1 MERLAVSQRFDLSLA
16 AGLAAIATVEA
27 ATTSAY
33 AVPVELLLAPALAV
47 PLVWRRTRPVVS
59 LAGVLVVFALQRLV
73 FGEIW
78 DTGSAVAIPLV
89 SAYSIAAYTP
99 LRTAVGGLVALVGVI
114 GAADLTS
121 GGDSGD
127 LGFILLIYGALW
139 IAGLAVRRQRQLV
152 DRVSMYV
159 EELEQTQAL
168 REEAVAAEERV
179 RIARELHDV
188 VAHCVSTIVVQAEAG
203 QSLIARDPVGAADAF
218 SSIQQSGRQALD
230 ELRRM
235 VGLLRGDQTDERAV
249 RVPQPSLTNIE
260 ALLGP
265 VRAAGVAVDLTV
277 TGRQRALP
285 QVVDLSAY
293 RIVQEALTNVL
304 KHARASS
311 ATVKLDYGEDD
322 LSIRVTDDGRGHA
335 PSNGNGP
342 GHGLLGMRE
351 RARLHGGTLEAA
363 TVEGGF
369 AVSSRLPLA

>member
-1 MERLAVSQRFDLSLA
+1 MERLAVSQRFDLALA

-27 ATTSAY
+27 ATTSEY
-33 AVPVELLLAPALAV
+33 ALPVELLLGPALAV

-99 LRTAVGGLVALVGVI
+99 LRTAVAGLFALVGVI

-121 GGDSGD
+121 GGDAGD

-203 QSLIARDPVGAADAF
+203 QSLIARDPVRAGDAF
-218 SSIQQSGRQALD
+218 SVDSAVGPAGARRAEADGRSPSGRPRRRCRPCPAAVAD
-230 ELRRM
+230 EH
-235 VGLLRGDQTDERAV
+235 RG
-249 RVPQPSLTNIE
+249 
-260 ALLGP
+260 
-265 VRAAGVAVDLTV
+265 
-277 TGRQRALP
+277 
-285 QVVDLSAY
+285 
-293 RIVQEALTNVL
+293 
-304 KHARASS
+304 
-311 ATVKLDYGEDD
+311 
-322 LSIRVTDDGRGHA
+322 A
-335 PSNGNGP
+335 P
-342 GHGLLGMRE
+342 
-351 RARLHGGTLEAA
+351 RARSAPPESPSA
-363 TVEGGF
+363 
-369 AVSSRLPLA
+369 

>member
-1 MERLAVSQRFDLSLA
+1 MSQRFDLALA
-16 AGLAAIATVEA
+16 AGLAAIAAVEA
-27 ATTSAY
+27 ATTSEY
-33 AVPVELLLAPALAV
+33 ALPVELPLALALAV
-47 PLVWRRTRPVVS
+47 PLVWRRTRPVAS

-99 LRTAVGGLVALVGVI
+99 LRTAVAGLLALVGVI

-121 GGDSGD
+121 GGDAGD

-159 EELEQTQAL
+159 EELEETQAL

-203 QSLIARDPVGAADAF
+203 QSLIARDPARAGDAF
-218 SSIQQSGRQALD
+218 SSIQQSGRQALE

-235 VGLLRGDQTDERAV
+235 VGLLRGDHDEGAV
-249 RVPQPSLTNIE
+249 RGPQPSLTNIE

-265 VRAAGVAVDLTV
+265 VRAAGVAVELTV

-293 RIVQEALTNVL
+293 RIVQEALTNML
-304 KHARASS
+304 KHAQASS
-311 ATVKLDYGEDD
+311 ATVSLDYGEDD

-335 PSNGNGP
+335 PSSGNGT

-351 RARLHGGTLEAA
+351 RARLHGGTLEAGSA
-363 TVEGGF
+363 EGGF